1 MGDIDLE
8 PMRMVQEVE
17 GPRPAKKKM
26 RSNITVGMFDGGII
40 EDHVL
45 LKGYAKE
52 NDVVNTTATSNSL
65 QHGNSVCGAILH
77 GHLGGKTPSDE
88 LKNPSVFVES
98 FRVLPAETQITS
110 TRDAESVH
118 GMYET
123 IDQIEAVV
131 AERKDIKLYNLSFG
145 PKEPILDDNISRFT
159 YALDRLT
166 YNVEE
171 GEINPLFC
179 TAVGNDGNRGE
190 YLNRIQTP
198 SDFFTKQIQ
207 KLKNDNRRGTARNYS
222 KTLKSL
228 KAFMKNTDSTFN
240 IVTEQFVESYNTFLI
255 QRGVVRNTISFY
267 MRIFRS
273 VYNKAVTQKI
283 IEQTFPFKNVYTGV
297 DRTRKRA
304 VTETVIS
311 QLLSIDLKKSKALQF
326 ARDLFIFSFYAR
338 GMAFVDIVYLKKSNI
353 QNGYITYVRHKTG
366 QELTIRI
373 ETRLQNIINRYEKK
387 DSPYVFPILNTEDGN
402 KAYSQYEIAL
412 NYYNRQLKRLSK
424 LLEPNIN
431 LSSYTP
437 RHTWATTARNKNV
450 PLSIIS
456 AGMGHSS
463 EKTTLIYLTK
473 IDNSIIDEVNKAI
486 IDSIK
491 Q

>member
-1 MGDIDLE
+1 MATVKVKL
-8 PMRMVQEVE
+8 
-17 GPRPAKKKM
+17 RP
-26 RSNITVGMFDGGII
+26 STVPGKAGTIYYQ
-40 EDHVL
+40 L
-45 LKGYAKE
+45 
-52 NDVVNTTATSNSL
+52 T
-65 QHGNSVCGAILH
+65 
-77 GHLGGKTPSDE
+77 HLRQVK
-88 LKNPSVFVES
+88 
-98 FRVLPAETQITS
+98 QITTKIHLHPQDWDSNKAQIIFADS
-110 TRDAESVH
+110 TSYLLQCKIDRD
-118 GMYET
+118 
-123 IDQIEAVV
+123 
-131 AERKDIKLYNLSFG
+131 
-145 PKEPILDDNISRFT
+145 
-159 YALDRLT
+159 LDRLKKIIYKIDAECANYT
-166 YNVEE
+166 VN
-171 GEINPLFC
+171 EIIEKFYQT
-179 TAVGNDGNRGE
+179 TAD
-190 YLNRIQTP
+190 YSIT
-198 SDFFTKQIQ
+198 DFFTQQIQ

-373 ETRLQNIINRYEKK
+373 ETRLQNIINQYEKK
-387 DSPYVFPILNTEDGN
+387 DSPYLFPILNTEDEN

>member
-1 MGDIDLE
+1 MATVKVKL
-8 PMRMVQEVE
+8 
-17 GPRPAKKKM
+17 RP
-26 RSNITVGMFDGGII
+26 STVPGKAGTIYYQ
-40 EDHVL
+40 L
-45 LKGYAKE
+45 
-52 NDVVNTTATSNSL
+52 T
-65 QHGNSVCGAILH
+65 
-77 GHLGGKTPSDE
+77 HLRQVK
-88 LKNPSVFVES
+88 
-98 FRVLPAETQITS
+98 QITTKIHLHPQDWDSNKAQIIFTDS
-110 TRDAESVH
+110 TSYLLQCKIDRD
-118 GMYET
+118 
-123 IDQIEAVV
+123 
-131 AERKDIKLYNLSFG
+131 
-145 PKEPILDDNISRFT
+145 
-159 YALDRLT
+159 LDRLKKIIYKIDAECANYT
-166 YNVEE
+166 VN
-171 GEINPLFC
+171 EIIEKFYQT
-179 TAVGNDGNRGE
+179 TAD
-190 YLNRIQTP
+190 YSIT
-198 SDFFTKQIQ
+198 DFFTQQIQ

-373 ETRLQNIINRYEKK
+373 ETRLQNIINQYEKK
-387 DSPYVFPILNTEDGN
+387 DSPYLFPILNTEDEN

-473 IDNSIIDEVNKAI
+473 ILVDDKI
-486 IDSIK
+486 
-491 Q
+491 

>member
-1 MGDIDLE
+1 MATVKVKL
-8 PMRMVQEVE
+8 
-17 GPRPAKKKM
+17 RP
-26 RSNITVGMFDGGII
+26 STVPGKAGTIYYQ
-40 EDHVL
+40 L
-45 LKGYAKE
+45 
-52 NDVVNTTATSNSL
+52 T
-65 QHGNSVCGAILH
+65 
-77 GHLGGKTPSDE
+77 HLRQVK
-88 LKNPSVFVES
+88 
-98 FRVLPAETQITS
+98 QITTKIHLHPQDWDSNKAQIIFTDS
-110 TRDAESVH
+110 TSYLLQCKIDRD
-118 GMYET
+118 
-123 IDQIEAVV
+123 
-131 AERKDIKLYNLSFG
+131 
-145 PKEPILDDNISRFT
+145 
-159 YALDRLT
+159 LDRLKKIIYKIDAECANYT
-166 YNVEE
+166 VN
-171 GEINPLFC
+171 EIIEKFYQT
-179 TAVGNDGNRGE
+179 TAD
-190 YLNRIQTP
+190 YSIT
-198 SDFFTKQIQ
+198 DFFTQQIQ

-373 ETRLQNIINRYEKK
+373 ETRLQNIINQYEKK
-387 DSPYVFPILNTEDGN
+387 DSPYLFPILNTEDEN

-437 RHTWATTARNKNV
+437 HHTWATTARNKNV

>member
-1 MGDIDLE
+1 MATVKVKL
-8 PMRMVQEVE
+8 
-17 GPRPAKKKM
+17 RP
-26 RSNITVGMFDGGII
+26 STVPGKAGTIYYQ
-40 EDHVL
+40 L
-45 LKGYAKE
+45 
-52 NDVVNTTATSNSL
+52 T
-65 QHGNSVCGAILH
+65 
-77 GHLGGKTPSDE
+77 HLRQVK
-88 LKNPSVFVES
+88 
-98 FRVLPAETQITS
+98 QITTKIHLHPQDWDSDKAQIIFTDS
-110 TRDAESVH
+110 TSYLLQCKIDRD
-118 GMYET
+118 
-123 IDQIEAVV
+123 
-131 AERKDIKLYNLSFG
+131 
-145 PKEPILDDNISRFT
+145 
-159 YALDRLT
+159 LDRLKKIIYKIDAECANYT
-166 YNVEE
+166 VN
-171 GEINPLFC
+171 EIIEKFYQT
-179 TAVGNDGNRGE
+179 TAD
-190 YLNRIQTP
+190 YSIT
-198 SDFFTKQIQ
+198 DFFTQQIQ

-373 ETRLQNIINRYEKK
+373 ETRLQNIINQYEKK
-387 DSPYVFPILNTEDGN
+387 DSPYLFPILNTEDEN

-456 AGMGHSS
+456 AGMGYSS

>member
-1 MGDIDLE
+1 MATVKVKL
-8 PMRMVQEVE
+8 
-17 GPRPAKKKM
+17 RPSTVPGKAGTIYYQLTHLRQVKQITTKIHLHPKNWD
-26 RSNITVGMFDGGII
+26 SN
-40 EDHVL
+40 
-45 LKGYAKE
+45 
-52 NDVVNTTATSNSL
+52 N
-65 QHGNSVCGAILH
+65 
-77 GHLGGKTPSDE
+77 
-88 LKNPSVFVES
+88 
-98 FRVLPAETQITS
+98 TQIIFTDSTS
-110 TRDAESVH
+110 YLLQCKIDRD
-118 GMYET
+118 
-123 IDQIEAVV
+123 
-131 AERKDIKLYNLSFG
+131 
-145 PKEPILDDNISRFT
+145 
-159 YALDRLT
+159 LDRLKKIICKMDT
-166 YNVEE
+166 ECANYTVN
-171 GEINPLFC
+171 EIIEKFH
-179 TAVGNDGNRGE
+179 
-190 YLNRIQTP
+190 QTN
-198 SDFFTKQIQ
+198 SDYTITDFFTKQIQ
-207 KLKNDNRRGTARNYS
+207 KLKNDNRRRTARNYN

-283 IEQTFPFKNVYTGV
+283 VEQTFPFKNVYTGV
-297 DRTRKRA
+297 DKTRKRA

-326 ARDLFIFSFYAR
+326 ARDLFIFSFYTR
-338 GMAFVDIVYLKKSNI
+338 GMAFVDIVFLKKSNI

-366 QELTIRI
+366 QELTIKI
-373 ETRLQNIINRYEKK
+373 ETKLQNIINRYEKK

-412 NYYNRQLKRLSK
+412 NYYNRQLKRLSNF
-424 LLEPNIN
+424 LEPNIN

-463 EKTTLIYLTK
+463 ERTTLIYLTK
-473 IDNSIIDEVNKAI
+473 IENSVIDEVNKTI

>member
-1 MGDIDLE
+1 MATVKVKL
-8 PMRMVQEVE
+8 
-17 GPRPAKKKM
+17 RP
-26 RSNITVGMFDGGII
+26 STVPGKAGTIYYQ
-40 EDHVL
+40 L
-45 LKGYAKE
+45 
-52 NDVVNTTATSNSL
+52 T
-65 QHGNSVCGAILH
+65 
-77 GHLGGKTPSDE
+77 HLRQVK
-88 LKNPSVFVES
+88 
-98 FRVLPAETQITS
+98 QITTKIHLHPQDWDSDKAQIIFTDS
-110 TRDAESVH
+110 TSYLLQCKIDRD
-118 GMYET
+118 
-123 IDQIEAVV
+123 
-131 AERKDIKLYNLSFG
+131 
-145 PKEPILDDNISRFT
+145 
-159 YALDRLT
+159 LDRLKKIIYKIDAECANYT
-166 YNVEE
+166 VN
-171 GEINPLFC
+171 EIIEKFYQT
-179 TAVGNDGNRGE
+179 TAD
-190 YLNRIQTP
+190 YSIT
-198 SDFFTKQIQ
+198 DFFTQQIQ

-273 VYNKAVTQKI
+273 VYNKAVTPKI

-373 ETRLQNIINRYEKK
+373 ETRLQNIINQYEKK
-387 DSPYVFPILNTEDGN
+387 DSPYLFPILNTEDEN

>member
-1 MGDIDLE
+1 MATVKVKL
-8 PMRMVQEVE
+8 
-17 GPRPAKKKM
+17 RP
-26 RSNITVGMFDGGII
+26 STVPGKAGTIYYQ
-40 EDHVL
+40 L
-45 LKGYAKE
+45 
-52 NDVVNTTATSNSL
+52 T
-65 QHGNSVCGAILH
+65 
-77 GHLGGKTPSDE
+77 HLRQVK
-88 LKNPSVFVES
+88 
-98 FRVLPAETQITS
+98 QITTKIHLHPQDWDSNKAQIIFTDS
-110 TRDAESVH
+110 TSYLLQCKIDRD
-118 GMYET
+118 
-123 IDQIEAVV
+123 
-131 AERKDIKLYNLSFG
+131 
-145 PKEPILDDNISRFT
+145 
-159 YALDRLT
+159 LDRLKKIIYKIDAECANYT
-166 YNVEE
+166 VN
-171 GEINPLFC
+171 EIIEKFYQT
-179 TAVGNDGNRGE
+179 TAD
-190 YLNRIQTP
+190 YSIT
-198 SDFFTKQIQ
+198 DFFTQQIQ

-338 GMAFVDIVYLKKSNI
+338 GMAFVDFVYLKKSNI

-373 ETRLQNIINRYEKK
+373 ETRLQNIINQYEKK
-387 DSPYVFPILNTEDGN
+387 DSPYLFPILNTEDEN

>member
-1 MGDIDLE
+1 MATVKVKL
-8 PMRMVQEVE
+8 
-17 GPRPAKKKM
+17 RPSTVPGKAGTIYYQLTHLRQVKQITTKIHLHPKNWD
-26 RSNITVGMFDGGII
+26 SN
-40 EDHVL
+40 
-45 LKGYAKE
+45 
-52 NDVVNTTATSNSL
+52 N
-65 QHGNSVCGAILH
+65 
-77 GHLGGKTPSDE
+77 
-88 LKNPSVFVES
+88 
-98 FRVLPAETQITS
+98 TQIIFTDSTS
-110 TRDAESVH
+110 YLLQCKIDRD
-118 GMYET
+118 
-123 IDQIEAVV
+123 
-131 AERKDIKLYNLSFG
+131 
-145 PKEPILDDNISRFT
+145 
-159 YALDRLT
+159 LDRLKKIICKMDT
-166 YNVEE
+166 ECANYTVN
-171 GEINPLFC
+171 EIIEKFH
-179 TAVGNDGNRGE
+179 
-190 YLNRIQTP
+190 QTN
-198 SDFFTKQIQ
+198 SDYTITDFFTKQIQ
-207 KLKNDNRRGTARNYS
+207 KLKNDNRRGTARNYN

-283 IEQTFPFKNVYTGV
+283 VEQTFPFKNVYTGV
-297 DRTRKRA
+297 DKTRKRA

-326 ARDLFIFSFYAR
+326 ARDLFIFSFYTR
-338 GMAFVDIVYLKKSNI
+338 GMAFVDIVFLKKSNI

-366 QELTIRI
+366 QELTIKI
-373 ETRLQNIINRYEKK
+373 ETKLQNIINRYEKK

-412 NYYNRQLKRLSK
+412 NYYNRQLKRLSNFLK
-424 LLEPNIN
+424 PNIN

-437 RHTWATTARNKNV
+437 LHTWATTARNKNV

-463 EKTTLIYLTK
+463 ERTTLIYLTK
-473 IDNSIIDEVNKAI
+473 IENSVIDEVNKTI

>member
-1 MGDIDLE
+1 MATVKVKL
-8 PMRMVQEVE
+8 
-17 GPRPAKKKM
+17 RP
-26 RSNITVGMFDGGII
+26 STVPGKAGTIYYQ
-40 EDHVL
+40 L
-45 LKGYAKE
+45 
-52 NDVVNTTATSNSL
+52 T
-65 QHGNSVCGAILH
+65 
-77 GHLGGKTPSDE
+77 HLRQVK
-88 LKNPSVFVES
+88 
-98 FRVLPAETQITS
+98 QITTKIHLHPQDWDSNKAQIIFTDS
-110 TRDAESVH
+110 TSYLLQCKIDRD
-118 GMYET
+118 
-123 IDQIEAVV
+123 
-131 AERKDIKLYNLSFG
+131 
-145 PKEPILDDNISRFT
+145 
-159 YALDRLT
+159 LDRLKKIIYKIDAECANYT
-166 YNVEE
+166 VN
-171 GEINPLFC
+171 EIIEKFYQT
-179 TAVGNDGNRGE
+179 TAD
-190 YLNRIQTP
+190 YSIT
-198 SDFFTKQIQ
+198 DFFTQQIQ

-373 ETRLQNIINRYEKK
+373 ETRLQNIINQYEKK
-387 DSPYVFPILNTEDGN
+387 DSPYLFPILNTEDEN

-456 AGMGHSS
+456 AGMGHSLS
-463 EKTTLIYLTK
+463 LIH
-473 IDNSIIDEVNKAI
+473 I
-486 IDSIK
+486 
-491 Q
+491 

>member
-1 MGDIDLE
+1 MATVKVKL
-8 PMRMVQEVE
+8 
-17 GPRPAKKKM
+17 RPSTVPGKAGTIYYQLTHLRQVKQITTKIHLHPKNWD
-26 RSNITVGMFDGGII
+26 SN
-40 EDHVL
+40 
-45 LKGYAKE
+45 
-52 NDVVNTTATSNSL
+52 N
-65 QHGNSVCGAILH
+65 
-77 GHLGGKTPSDE
+77 
-88 LKNPSVFVES
+88 
-98 FRVLPAETQITS
+98 TQIIFTDSTS
-110 TRDAESVH
+110 YLLQCKIDRD
-118 GMYET
+118 
-123 IDQIEAVV
+123 
-131 AERKDIKLYNLSFG
+131 
-145 PKEPILDDNISRFT
+145 
-159 YALDRLT
+159 LDRLKKIIYKMDT
-166 YNVEE
+166 KCANYTVN
-171 GEINPLFC
+171 EIIEKFH
-179 TAVGNDGNRGE
+179 
-190 YLNRIQTP
+190 QTN
-198 SDFFTKQIQ
+198 SDYTITDFFTKQIQ
-207 KLKNDNRRGTARNYS
+207 KLKNDNRRGTARNYN

-283 IEQTFPFKNVYTGV
+283 VEQTFPFKNVYTGV
-297 DRTRKRA
+297 DKTRKRA

-326 ARDLFIFSFYAR
+326 ARDLFIFSFYTR
-338 GMAFVDIVYLKKSNI
+338 GMAFVDIVFLKKSNI

-366 QELTIRI
+366 QELTIKI
-373 ETRLQNIINRYEKK
+373 ETKLQNIINRYEKK

-412 NYYNRQLKRLSK
+412 NYYNRQLKRLSNF
-424 LLEPNIN
+424 LEPNIN

-463 EKTTLIYLTK
+463 ERTTLIYLTK
-473 IDNSIIDEVNKAI
+473 IENSVIDEVNKTI

>member
-1 MGDIDLE
+1 MATVKVKL
-8 PMRMVQEVE
+8 
-17 GPRPAKKKM
+17 RPSTVPGKAGTIYYQLTHLRQVKQITTKIHLHPKNWD
-26 RSNITVGMFDGGII
+26 SN
-40 EDHVL
+40 
-45 LKGYAKE
+45 
-52 NDVVNTTATSNSL
+52 N
-65 QHGNSVCGAILH
+65 
-77 GHLGGKTPSDE
+77 
-88 LKNPSVFVES
+88 
-98 FRVLPAETQITS
+98 TQIIFTDSTS
-110 TRDAESVH
+110 YLLQCKIDRD
-118 GMYET
+118 
-123 IDQIEAVV
+123 
-131 AERKDIKLYNLSFG
+131 
-145 PKEPILDDNISRFT
+145 
-159 YALDRLT
+159 LDRLKKIICKMDT
-166 YNVEE
+166 ECANYTVN
-171 GEINPLFC
+171 EIIEKFH
-179 TAVGNDGNRGE
+179 
-190 YLNRIQTP
+190 QTN
-198 SDFFTKQIQ
+198 SDYTITDFFTKQIQ
-207 KLKNDNRRGTARNYS
+207 KLKNDNRRGTARNYN

-283 IEQTFPFKNVYTGV
+283 VEQTFPFKNVYTGV
-297 DRTRKRA
+297 DKTRKRA

-326 ARDLFIFSFYAR
+326 ARDLFIFSFYTR
-338 GMAFVDIVYLKKSNI
+338 GMAFVDIVFLKKSNI

-366 QELTIRI
+366 QELTIKI
-373 ETRLQNIINRYEKK
+373 ETKLQNIINRYEKK

-412 NYYNRQLKRLSK
+412 NYYNRQLKRLSNF
-424 LLEPNIN
+424 LEPNIN

-463 EKTTLIYLTK
+463 ERTILIYLTK
-473 IDNSIIDEVNKAI
+473 IENSVIDEVNKTI

>member
-1 MGDIDLE
+1 MATVKVKL
-8 PMRMVQEVE
+8 
-17 GPRPAKKKM
+17 RP
-26 RSNITVGMFDGGII
+26 STVPGKAGTIYYQ
-40 EDHVL
+40 L
-45 LKGYAKE
+45 
-52 NDVVNTTATSNSL
+52 T
-65 QHGNSVCGAILH
+65 
-77 GHLGGKTPSDE
+77 HLRQVK
-88 LKNPSVFVES
+88 
-98 FRVLPAETQITS
+98 QITTKIHLHPQDWDSNKAQIIFTDS
-110 TRDAESVH
+110 TSYLLQCKIDRD
-118 GMYET
+118 
-123 IDQIEAVV
+123 
-131 AERKDIKLYNLSFG
+131 
-145 PKEPILDDNISRFT
+145 
-159 YALDRLT
+159 LDRLKKIIYKIDAECANYT
-166 YNVEE
+166 VN
-171 GEINPLFC
+171 EIIEKFYQT
-179 TAVGNDGNRGE
+179 TAD
-190 YLNRIQTP
+190 YSIT
-198 SDFFTKQIQ
+198 DFFTQQIQ

-373 ETRLQNIINRYEKK
+373 ETRLQNIINQYEKK
-387 DSPYVFPILNTEDGN
+387 DSPYLFPILNTEDEN

-437 RHTWATTARNKNV
+437 RQTWATTARNKNV

>member
-1 MGDIDLE
+1 MATVKVKL
-8 PMRMVQEVE
+8 
-17 GPRPAKKKM
+17 RP
-26 RSNITVGMFDGGII
+26 STVPGKAGTIYYQ
-40 EDHVL
+40 L
-45 LKGYAKE
+45 
-52 NDVVNTTATSNSL
+52 T
-65 QHGNSVCGAILH
+65 
-77 GHLGGKTPSDE
+77 HLRQVK
-88 LKNPSVFVES
+88 
-98 FRVLPAETQITS
+98 QITTKIHLHPQDWDSNKAQIIFTDS
-110 TRDAESVH
+110 TSYLLQCKIDRD
-118 GMYET
+118 
-123 IDQIEAVV
+123 
-131 AERKDIKLYNLSFG
+131 
-145 PKEPILDDNISRFT
+145 
-159 YALDRLT
+159 LDRLKKIIYKIDAECANYT
-166 YNVEE
+166 VN
-171 GEINPLFC
+171 EIIEKFYQT
-179 TAVGNDGNRGE
+179 TAD
-190 YLNRIQTP
+190 YSIT
-198 SDFFTKQIQ
+198 DFFTQQIQ

-373 ETRLQNIINRYEKK
+373 GTRLQNIINQYEKK
-387 DSPYVFPILNTEDGN
+387 DSPYLFPILNTEDEN

>member
-1 MGDIDLE
+1 MATVKVKL
-8 PMRMVQEVE
+8 
-17 GPRPAKKKM
+17 RP
-26 RSNITVGMFDGGII
+26 STVPGKAGTIYYQ
-40 EDHVL
+40 L
-45 LKGYAKE
+45 
-52 NDVVNTTATSNSL
+52 T
-65 QHGNSVCGAILH
+65 
-77 GHLGGKTPSDE
+77 HLRQVK
-88 LKNPSVFVES
+88 
-98 FRVLPAETQITS
+98 QITTKIHLHPQDWDSNKAQIIFTDS
-110 TRDAESVH
+110 TSYLLQCKIDRD
-118 GMYET
+118 
-123 IDQIEAVV
+123 
-131 AERKDIKLYNLSFG
+131 
-145 PKEPILDDNISRFT
+145 
-159 YALDRLT
+159 LDRLKKIIYKIDAECANYT
-166 YNVEE
+166 VN
-171 GEINPLFC
+171 EIIEKFYQT
-179 TAVGNDGNRGE
+179 TAD
-190 YLNRIQTP
+190 YSIT
-198 SDFFTKQIQ
+198 DFFTQQIQ

-353 QNGYITYVRHKTG
+353 LNGYITYVRHKTG

-373 ETRLQNIINRYEKK
+373 ETRLQNIINQYEKK
-387 DSPYVFPILNTEDGN
+387 DSPYLFPILNTEDEN

>member
-1 MGDIDLE
+1 MATVKVKL
-8 PMRMVQEVE
+8 
-17 GPRPAKKKM
+17 RP
-26 RSNITVGMFDGGII
+26 STVPGKAGTIYYQLTHLR
-40 EDHVL
+40 HV
-45 LKGYAKE
+45 K
-52 NDVVNTTATSNSL
+52 
-65 QHGNSVCGAILH
+65 
-77 GHLGGKTPSDE
+77 
-88 LKNPSVFVES
+88 
-98 FRVLPAETQITS
+98 QITPMIHVHPQDCDSNKAQIIFTDS
-110 TRDAESVH
+110 TSYLLQCKIDRD
-118 GMYET
+118 
-123 IDQIEAVV
+123 
-131 AERKDIKLYNLSFG
+131 
-145 PKEPILDDNISRFT
+145 
-159 YALDRLT
+159 LDRLKKIIYKIDAECANYT
-166 YNVEE
+166 VN
-171 GEINPLFC
+171 EIIEKFYQT
-179 TAVGNDGNRGE
+179 TAD
-190 YLNRIQTP
+190 YSIT
-198 SDFFTKQIQ
+198 DFFTQQIQ

-373 ETRLQNIINRYEKK
+373 ETRLQNIINQYEKK
-387 DSPYVFPILNTEDGN
+387 DSPYLFPILNTEDEN

>member
-1 MGDIDLE
+1 MATVKVKL
-8 PMRMVQEVE
+8 
-17 GPRPAKKKM
+17 RPSTVPGKAGTIYYQLTHLRQVKQITTKIHLHPKNWD
-26 RSNITVGMFDGGII
+26 SN
-40 EDHVL
+40 
-45 LKGYAKE
+45 
-52 NDVVNTTATSNSL
+52 N
-65 QHGNSVCGAILH
+65 
-77 GHLGGKTPSDE
+77 
-88 LKNPSVFVES
+88 
-98 FRVLPAETQITS
+98 TQIIFTDSTS
-110 TRDAESVH
+110 YLLQCKIDRD
-118 GMYET
+118 
-123 IDQIEAVV
+123 
-131 AERKDIKLYNLSFG
+131 
-145 PKEPILDDNISRFT
+145 
-159 YALDRLT
+159 LDRLKKIICKMDT
-166 YNVEE
+166 ECANYTVN
-171 GEINPLFC
+171 EIIEKFH
-179 TAVGNDGNRGE
+179 
-190 YLNRIQTP
+190 QTN
-198 SDFFTKQIQ
+198 SDYTITDFFTKQIQ
-207 KLKNDNRRGTARNYS
+207 KLKNDNRRGTARNYN

-273 VYNKAVTQKI
+273 VYNKAVTKKI
-283 IEQTFPFKNVYTGV
+283 VEQTFPFKNVYTGV
-297 DRTRKRA
+297 DKTRKRA

-326 ARDLFIFSFYAR
+326 ARDLFIFSFYTR
-338 GMAFVDIVYLKKSNI
+338 GMAFVDIVFLKKSNI

-366 QELTIRI
+366 QELTIKI
-373 ETRLQNIINRYEKK
+373 ETKLQNIINRYEKK

-412 NYYNRQLKRLSK
+412 NYYNRQLKRLSNF
-424 LLEPNIN
+424 LEPNIN

-463 EKTTLIYLTK
+463 ERTTLIYLTK
-473 IDNSIIDEVNKAI
+473 IENSVIDEVNKTI

>member
-1 MGDIDLE
+1 MATVKVKL
-8 PMRMVQEVE
+8 
-17 GPRPAKKKM
+17 RP
-26 RSNITVGMFDGGII
+26 STVPGKAGTIYYQ
-40 EDHVL
+40 L
-45 LKGYAKE
+45 
-52 NDVVNTTATSNSL
+52 T
-65 QHGNSVCGAILH
+65 
-77 GHLGGKTPSDE
+77 HLRQVK
-88 LKNPSVFVES
+88 
-98 FRVLPAETQITS
+98 QITTKIHLHPQDWDSNKAQIIFTDS
-110 TRDAESVH
+110 TSYLLQCKIDRD
-118 GMYET
+118 
-123 IDQIEAVV
+123 
-131 AERKDIKLYNLSFG
+131 
-145 PKEPILDDNISRFT
+145 
-159 YALDRLT
+159 LDRLKKIIYKIDAECANYT
-166 YNVEE
+166 VN
-171 GEINPLFC
+171 EIIEKFYQT
-179 TAVGNDGNRGE
+179 TAD
-190 YLNRIQTP
+190 YSIT
-198 SDFFTKQIQ
+198 DFFTQQIQ

-373 ETRLQNIINRYEKK
+373 ETRLQNIINQYEKK
-387 DSPYVFPILNTEDGN
+387 DSPYLVPILNTEDEN

>member
-1 MGDIDLE
+1 MATVKVKL
-8 PMRMVQEVE
+8 
-17 GPRPAKKKM
+17 RP
-26 RSNITVGMFDGGII
+26 STVPGKAGTIYYQ
-40 EDHVL
+40 L
-45 LKGYAKE
+45 
-52 NDVVNTTATSNSL
+52 T
-65 QHGNSVCGAILH
+65 
-77 GHLGGKTPSDE
+77 HLRQVK
-88 LKNPSVFVES
+88 
-98 FRVLPAETQITS
+98 QITTKIHLHPQDWDSNKAQIIFTDS
-110 TRDAESVH
+110 TSYLLQCKIDRD
-118 GMYET
+118 
-123 IDQIEAVV
+123 
-131 AERKDIKLYNLSFG
+131 
-145 PKEPILDDNISRFT
+145 
-159 YALDRLT
+159 LDRLKKIIYKIDAECANYT
-166 YNVEE
+166 VN
-171 GEINPLFC
+171 EIIEKFYQT
-179 TAVGNDGNRGE
+179 TAD
-190 YLNRIQTP
+190 YSIT
-198 SDFFTKQIQ
+198 DFFTQQIQ

-373 ETRLQNIINRYEKK
+373 ETRLQNIINQYEKK
-387 DSPYVFPILNTEDGN
+387 DSPYLFPILNTEDEN

-424 LLEPNIN
+424 LSEPNIN

>member
-1 MGDIDLE
+1 MATVKVKL
-8 PMRMVQEVE
+8 
-17 GPRPAKKKM
+17 RP
-26 RSNITVGMFDGGII
+26 STVPGKAGTIYYQ
-40 EDHVL
+40 L
-45 LKGYAKE
+45 
-52 NDVVNTTATSNSL
+52 T
-65 QHGNSVCGAILH
+65 
-77 GHLGGKTPSDE
+77 HLRQVK
-88 LKNPSVFVES
+88 
-98 FRVLPAETQITS
+98 QITTKIHLHPQDWDSNKAQIIFTDS
-110 TRDAESVH
+110 TSYLLQCKIDRD
-118 GMYET
+118 
-123 IDQIEAVV
+123 
-131 AERKDIKLYNLSFG
+131 
-145 PKEPILDDNISRFT
+145 
-159 YALDRLT
+159 LDRLKKIIYKIDAECANYT
-166 YNVEE
+166 VN
-171 GEINPLFC
+171 EIIEKFYQT
-179 TAVGNDGNRGE
+179 TAD
-190 YLNRIQTP
+190 YSIT
-198 SDFFTKQIQ
+198 DFSTQQIQ

-373 ETRLQNIINRYEKK
+373 ETRLQNIINQYEKK
-387 DSPYVFPILNTEDGN
+387 DSPYLFPILNTEDEN

>member
-1 MGDIDLE
+1 MATVKVKL
-8 PMRMVQEVE
+8 
-17 GPRPAKKKM
+17 RP
-26 RSNITVGMFDGGII
+26 STVPGKAGTIYYQ
-40 EDHVL
+40 L
-45 LKGYAKE
+45 
-52 NDVVNTTATSNSL
+52 T
-65 QHGNSVCGAILH
+65 
-77 GHLGGKTPSDE
+77 HLRQVK
-88 LKNPSVFVES
+88 
-98 FRVLPAETQITS
+98 QITTKIHLHLQDWYSNKAQIIFTDS
-110 TRDAESVH
+110 TSYLLQCKIDRD
-118 GMYET
+118 
-123 IDQIEAVV
+123 
-131 AERKDIKLYNLSFG
+131 
-145 PKEPILDDNISRFT
+145 
-159 YALDRLT
+159 LDRLKKIIYKIDAECANYT
-166 YNVEE
+166 VN
-171 GEINPLFC
+171 EIIEKFYQT
-179 TAVGNDGNRGE
+179 TAD
-190 YLNRIQTP
+190 YSIT
-198 SDFFTKQIQ
+198 DFFTQQIQ

-373 ETRLQNIINRYEKK
+373 ETRLQNIINQYEKK
-387 DSPYVFPILNTEDGN
+387 DSPYLFPILNTEDEN

>member
-1 MGDIDLE
+1 MATVKVKL
-8 PMRMVQEVE
+8 
-17 GPRPAKKKM
+17 RPSTVPGKAGTIYYQLTHLRQVKQITTKIHLHPKNWD
-26 RSNITVGMFDGGII
+26 SN
-40 EDHVL
+40 
-45 LKGYAKE
+45 
-52 NDVVNTTATSNSL
+52 N
-65 QHGNSVCGAILH
+65 
-77 GHLGGKTPSDE
+77 
-88 LKNPSVFVES
+88 
-98 FRVLPAETQITS
+98 TQIIFTDSTS
-110 TRDAESVH
+110 YLLQCKIDRD
-118 GMYET
+118 
-123 IDQIEAVV
+123 
-131 AERKDIKLYNLSFG
+131 
-145 PKEPILDDNISRFT
+145 
-159 YALDRLT
+159 LDRLKKIICKMDT
-166 YNVEE
+166 ECANYTVN
-171 GEINPLFC
+171 EIIEKFH
-179 TAVGNDGNRGE
+179 
-190 YLNRIQTP
+190 QTN
-198 SDFFTKQIQ
+198 SDYTITDFFTKQIQ
-207 KLKNDNRRGTARNYS
+207 KLKNDNRRGTARNYN

-283 IEQTFPFKNVYTGV
+283 VEQTFPFKNVYTGV
-297 DRTRKRA
+297 DKTRKRA

-326 ARDLFIFSFYAR
+326 ARDLFIFSFYTR
-338 GMAFVDIVYLKKSNI
+338 GMAFVDIVFLKKSNI

-366 QELTIRI
+366 QELTIKI
-373 ETRLQNIINRYEKK
+373 ETKLQNIINRYEKK

-412 NYYNRQLKRLSK
+412 NYYNRQLKRLSNF
-424 LLEPNIN
+424 LEPNIN

-463 EKTTLIYLTK
+463 ERTTLIYLTK
-473 IDNSIIDEVNKAI
+473 IEKSVIDEVNKTI

>member
-1 MGDIDLE
+1 MATVKVKL
-8 PMRMVQEVE
+8 
-17 GPRPAKKKM
+17 RP
-26 RSNITVGMFDGGII
+26 STVPGKAGTIYYQ
-40 EDHVL
+40 L
-45 LKGYAKE
+45 
-52 NDVVNTTATSNSL
+52 T
-65 QHGNSVCGAILH
+65 
-77 GHLGGKTPSDE
+77 HLRQVK
-88 LKNPSVFVES
+88 
-98 FRVLPAETQITS
+98 QITTKIHLHPQDWDSNKAQIIFTDS
-110 TRDAESVH
+110 TSYLLQCKIDRD
-118 GMYET
+118 
-123 IDQIEAVV
+123 
-131 AERKDIKLYNLSFG
+131 
-145 PKEPILDDNISRFT
+145 
-159 YALDRLT
+159 LDRLKKIIYKIDAECANYT
-166 YNVEE
+166 VN
-171 GEINPLFC
+171 EIIEKFYQT
-179 TAVGNDGNRGE
+179 TAD
-190 YLNRIQTP
+190 YSIT
-198 SDFFTKQIQ
+198 DFFTQQIQ
-207 KLKNDNRRGTARNYS
+207 KLKNDNRRGTAHNYS

-373 ETRLQNIINRYEKK
+373 ETRLQNIINQYEKK
-387 DSPYVFPILNTEDGN
+387 DSPYLFPILNTEDEN

-463 EKTTLIYLTK
+463 EKTTLIYLQK

>member
-1 MGDIDLE
+1 MATVKVKL
-8 PMRMVQEVE
+8 
-17 GPRPAKKKM
+17 RP
-26 RSNITVGMFDGGII
+26 STVPGKAGTIYYQ
-40 EDHVL
+40 L
-45 LKGYAKE
+45 
-52 NDVVNTTATSNSL
+52 T
-65 QHGNSVCGAILH
+65 
-77 GHLGGKTPSDE
+77 HLRQVK
-88 LKNPSVFVES
+88 
-98 FRVLPAETQITS
+98 QITTKIHLHPQDWDSNKAQIIFTDS
-110 TRDAESVH
+110 TSYLLQCKIDRD
-118 GMYET
+118 
-123 IDQIEAVV
+123 
-131 AERKDIKLYNLSFG
+131 
-145 PKEPILDDNISRFT
+145 
-159 YALDRLT
+159 LDRLKKIIYKIDAECANYT
-166 YNVEE
+166 VN
-171 GEINPLFC
+171 EIIEKSNKPPADYSI
-179 TAVGNDGNRGE
+179 T
-190 YLNRIQTP
+190 
-198 SDFFTKQIQ
+198 DFFTQQIQ

-373 ETRLQNIINRYEKK
+373 ETRLQNIINQYEKK
-387 DSPYVFPILNTEDGN
+387 DSPYLFPILNTEDEN

-437 RHTWATTARNKNV
+437 KHHTI
-450 PLSIIS
+450 SI
-456 AGMGHSS
+456 
-463 EKTTLIYLTK
+463 
-473 IDNSIIDEVNKAI
+473 
-486 IDSIK
+486 
-491 Q
+491 

>member
-1 MGDIDLE
+1 MATVKVKL
-8 PMRMVQEVE
+8 
-17 GPRPAKKKM
+17 RPSTVPGKAGTIYYQLTHLRQVKQITTKIHLHPKNWD
-26 RSNITVGMFDGGII
+26 SN
-40 EDHVL
+40 
-45 LKGYAKE
+45 
-52 NDVVNTTATSNSL
+52 N
-65 QHGNSVCGAILH
+65 
-77 GHLGGKTPSDE
+77 
-88 LKNPSVFVES
+88 
-98 FRVLPAETQITS
+98 TQIIFTDSTS
-110 TRDAESVH
+110 YLLQCKIDRD
-118 GMYET
+118 
-123 IDQIEAVV
+123 
-131 AERKDIKLYNLSFG
+131 
-145 PKEPILDDNISRFT
+145 
-159 YALDRLT
+159 LDRLKKIICKMDT
-166 YNVEE
+166 ECANYTVN
-171 GEINPLFC
+171 EIIEKFH
-179 TAVGNDGNRGE
+179 
-190 YLNRIQTP
+190 QTN
-198 SDFFTKQIQ
+198 SDYTITDFFTKQIQ
-207 KLKNDNRRGTARNYS
+207 KLKNDNRRGTARNYN

-283 IEQTFPFKNVYTGV
+283 VEQTFPFKNVYTGV
-297 DRTRKRA
+297 DKTRKRA

-326 ARDLFIFSFYAR
+326 ARDLFIFSFYTR
-338 GMAFVDIVYLKKSNI
+338 GMAFVDIVFLKKSNI

-366 QELTIRI
+366 QELTIKI
-373 ETRLQNIINRYEKK
+373 ETKLQNIINRYEKK

-412 NYYNRQLKRLSK
+412 NYYNRQLKRLSNF
-424 LLEPNIN
+424 LEPNIN

-463 EKTTLIYLTK
+463 ERTTLIYLTK
-473 IDNSIIDEVNKAI
+473 IENSVIDEVNKTI

-491 Q
+491 GSADFPGW

>member
-1 MGDIDLE
+1 MATVKVKL
-8 PMRMVQEVE
+8 
-17 GPRPAKKKM
+17 RP
-26 RSNITVGMFDGGII
+26 STVPGKAGTIYYQ
-40 EDHVL
+40 L
-45 LKGYAKE
+45 
-52 NDVVNTTATSNSL
+52 T
-65 QHGNSVCGAILH
+65 
-77 GHLGGKTPSDE
+77 HLRQVK
-88 LKNPSVFVES
+88 
-98 FRVLPAETQITS
+98 QITTKIHLHPQDWDSNKAQIIFTDS
-110 TRDAESVH
+110 TSYLLQCKIDRD
-118 GMYET
+118 
-123 IDQIEAVV
+123 
-131 AERKDIKLYNLSFG
+131 
-145 PKEPILDDNISRFT
+145 
-159 YALDRLT
+159 LDRLKKIIYKIDAECANYT
-166 YNVEE
+166 VN
-171 GEINPLFC
+171 EIIEKFYQT
-179 TAVGNDGNRGE
+179 TAD
-190 YLNRIQTP
+190 YSIT
-198 SDFFTKQIQ
+198 DFFTQQIQ

-297 DRTRKRA
+297 DRTRERA

-373 ETRLQNIINRYEKK
+373 ETRLQNIINQYEKK
-387 DSPYVFPILNTEDGN
+387 DSPYLFPILNTEDEN

>member
-1 MGDIDLE
+1 MATVKVKL
-8 PMRMVQEVE
+8 
-17 GPRPAKKKM
+17 RP
-26 RSNITVGMFDGGII
+26 STVPGKAGTIYYQ
-40 EDHVL
+40 L
-45 LKGYAKE
+45 
-52 NDVVNTTATSNSL
+52 T
-65 QHGNSVCGAILH
+65 
-77 GHLGGKTPSDE
+77 HLRQVK
-88 LKNPSVFVES
+88 
-98 FRVLPAETQITS
+98 QITTKIHLHPQDWDSNKAQIIFTDS
-110 TRDAESVH
+110 TSYLLQCKIDRD
-118 GMYET
+118 
-123 IDQIEAVV
+123 
-131 AERKDIKLYNLSFG
+131 
-145 PKEPILDDNISRFT
+145 
-159 YALDRLT
+159 LDRLKKIIYKIDAECANYT
-166 YNVEE
+166 VN
-171 GEINPLFC
+171 EIIEKFYQT
-179 TAVGNDGNRGE
+179 TAD
-190 YLNRIQTP
+190 YSIT
-198 SDFFTKQIQ
+198 DFFTQQIQ

-373 ETRLQNIINRYEKK
+373 ETRLQNIINQYEKK
-387 DSPYVFPILNTEDGN
+387 DSPYLFPILNTEDEN

-437 RHTWATTARNKNV
+437 RHIWATTARNKNV

>member
-1 MGDIDLE
+1 MATVKVKL
-8 PMRMVQEVE
+8 
-17 GPRPAKKKM
+17 RPSTVPGKAGTIYYQLTHLRQVKQITTKIHLHPKNWD
-26 RSNITVGMFDGGII
+26 SN
-40 EDHVL
+40 
-45 LKGYAKE
+45 
-52 NDVVNTTATSNSL
+52 N
-65 QHGNSVCGAILH
+65 
-77 GHLGGKTPSDE
+77 
-88 LKNPSVFVES
+88 
-98 FRVLPAETQITS
+98 TQIIFTDSTS
-110 TRDAESVH
+110 YLLQCKIDRD
-118 GMYET
+118 
-123 IDQIEAVV
+123 
-131 AERKDIKLYNLSFG
+131 
-145 PKEPILDDNISRFT
+145 
-159 YALDRLT
+159 LDRLKKIICKMDT
-166 YNVEE
+166 ECANYTVN
-171 GEINPLFC
+171 EIIEKFH
-179 TAVGNDGNRGE
+179 
-190 YLNRIQTP
+190 QTN
-198 SDFFTKQIQ
+198 SDYTITDFFTKQIQ
-207 KLKNDNRRGTARNYS
+207 KLKNDNRRGTARNYN

-283 IEQTFPFKNVYTGV
+283 VEQTFPFKNVYTGV
-297 DRTRKRA
+297 DKTRKRA

-326 ARDLFIFSFYAR
+326 ARDLFIFSFYTR
-338 GMAFVDIVYLKKSNI
+338 GMAFVDIVFLKKSNI

-366 QELTIRI
+366 QELTIKI
-373 ETRLQNIINRYEKK
+373 ETKLQNIINRYEKK

-412 NYYNRQLKRLSK
+412 NYYNRQLKRLSNF
-424 LLEPNIN
+424 LEPNIN

-463 EKTTLIYLTK
+463 ERTTLIYLTK
-473 IDNSIIDEVNKAI
+473 IEYSVIDEVNKTI

>member
-1 MGDIDLE
+1 MATVKVKL
-8 PMRMVQEVE
+8 
-17 GPRPAKKKM
+17 RP
-26 RSNITVGMFDGGII
+26 STVPGKAGTIYYQ
-40 EDHVL
+40 L
-45 LKGYAKE
+45 
-52 NDVVNTTATSNSL
+52 T
-65 QHGNSVCGAILH
+65 
-77 GHLGGKTPSDE
+77 HLRQVK
-88 LKNPSVFVES
+88 
-98 FRVLPAETQITS
+98 QITTKIHLHPQDWDSNKAQIIFTDS
-110 TRDAESVH
+110 TSYLLQCKIDRD
-118 GMYET
+118 
-123 IDQIEAVV
+123 
-131 AERKDIKLYNLSFG
+131 
-145 PKEPILDDNISRFT
+145 
-159 YALDRLT
+159 LDRLKKIIYKIDAECANYT
-166 YNVEE
+166 VN
-171 GEINPLFC
+171 EIIEKFYQT
-179 TAVGNDGNRGE
+179 TAD
-190 YLNRIQTP
+190 YSIT
-198 SDFFTKQIQ
+198 DFFTQQIQ

-373 ETRLQNIINRYEKK
+373 ETRLQNIINQYEKK
-387 DSPYVFPILNTEDGN
+387 DSPYLFPILNTEDEN

-431 LSSYTP
+431 LSSYTTP

>member
-1 MGDIDLE
+1 MATVKVKL
-8 PMRMVQEVE
+8 
-17 GPRPAKKKM
+17 RPSTVPGKAGTIYYQLTHLRQVKQITTKIHLHPKNWD
-26 RSNITVGMFDGGII
+26 SN
-40 EDHVL
+40 
-45 LKGYAKE
+45 
-52 NDVVNTTATSNSL
+52 N
-65 QHGNSVCGAILH
+65 
-77 GHLGGKTPSDE
+77 
-88 LKNPSVFVES
+88 
-98 FRVLPAETQITS
+98 TQIIFTDSTS
-110 TRDAESVH
+110 YLLQCKIDRD
-118 GMYET
+118 
-123 IDQIEAVV
+123 
-131 AERKDIKLYNLSFG
+131 
-145 PKEPILDDNISRFT
+145 
-159 YALDRLT
+159 LDRLKKIICKMDT
-166 YNVEE
+166 ECANYTVN
-171 GEINPLFC
+171 EIIEKFH
-179 TAVGNDGNRGE
+179 
-190 YLNRIQTP
+190 QTN
-198 SDFFTKQIQ
+198 SDYTITDFFTKQIQ
-207 KLKNDNRRGTARNYS
+207 KLKNDNRRGTARNYN

-273 VYNKAVTQKI
+273 VYNKAVTPKI
-283 IEQTFPFKNVYTGV
+283 VEQTFPFKNVYTGV
-297 DRTRKRA
+297 DKTRKRA

-326 ARDLFIFSFYAR
+326 ARDLFIFSFYTR
-338 GMAFVDIVYLKKSNI
+338 GMAFVDIVFLKKSNI

-366 QELTIRI
+366 QELTIKI
-373 ETRLQNIINRYEKK
+373 ETKLQNIINRYEKK

-412 NYYNRQLKRLSK
+412 NYYNRQLKRLSNF
-424 LLEPNIN
+424 LEPNIN

-463 EKTTLIYLTK
+463 ERTTLIYLTK
-473 IDNSIIDEVNKAI
+473 IENSVIDEVNKTI

>member
-1 MGDIDLE
+1 MATVKVKL
-8 PMRMVQEVE
+8 
-17 GPRPAKKKM
+17 RP
-26 RSNITVGMFDGGII
+26 STVPGKAGTIYYQ
-40 EDHVL
+40 L
-45 LKGYAKE
+45 
-52 NDVVNTTATSNSL
+52 T
-65 QHGNSVCGAILH
+65 
-77 GHLGGKTPSDE
+77 HLRQVK
-88 LKNPSVFVES
+88 
-98 FRVLPAETQITS
+98 QITTKIHLHPQDWDSNKAQIIFTDS
-110 TRDAESVH
+110 TSYLLQCKIDRD
-118 GMYET
+118 
-123 IDQIEAVV
+123 
-131 AERKDIKLYNLSFG
+131 
-145 PKEPILDDNISRFT
+145 
-159 YALDRLT
+159 LDRLKKIIYKIDAECANYT
-166 YNVEE
+166 VN
-171 GEINPLFC
+171 EIIEKFYQT
-179 TAVGNDGNRGE
+179 TAD
-190 YLNRIQTP
+190 YSIT
-198 SDFFTKQIQ
+198 DFFTQQIQ

-273 VYNKAVTQKI
+273 VYNKAVTKKI

-373 ETRLQNIINRYEKK
+373 ETRLQNIINQYEKK
-387 DSPYVFPILNTEDGN
+387 DSPYLFPILNTEDEN

>member
-1 MGDIDLE
+1 MATVKVKL
-8 PMRMVQEVE
+8 
-17 GPRPAKKKM
+17 RPSTVPGKAGTIYYQLTHLRQVKQITTKIHLHPKNWD
-26 RSNITVGMFDGGII
+26 SN
-40 EDHVL
+40 
-45 LKGYAKE
+45 
-52 NDVVNTTATSNSL
+52 N
-65 QHGNSVCGAILH
+65 
-77 GHLGGKTPSDE
+77 
-88 LKNPSVFVES
+88 
-98 FRVLPAETQITS
+98 TQIIFTDSTS
-110 TRDAESVH
+110 YLLQCKIDRD
-118 GMYET
+118 
-123 IDQIEAVV
+123 
-131 AERKDIKLYNLSFG
+131 
-145 PKEPILDDNISRFT
+145 
-159 YALDRLT
+159 LDRLKKIICKMDT
-166 YNVEE
+166 ECANYTVN
-171 GEINPLFC
+171 EIIEKFH
-179 TAVGNDGNRGE
+179 
-190 YLNRIQTP
+190 QTN
-198 SDFFTKQIQ
+198 SDYTITDFFTKQIQ
-207 KLKNDNRRGTARNYS
+207 KLKNDNRRGTARNYN

-283 IEQTFPFKNVYTGV
+283 VEQTFPFKNVYTGV
-297 DRTRKRA
+297 DKTRKRA

-326 ARDLFIFSFYAR
+326 ARDLFIFSFYTR
-338 GMAFVDIVYLKKSNI
+338 GMAFVDIVFLKKSNI

-366 QELTIRI
+366 QELTIKI
-373 ETRLQNIINRYEKK
+373 ETKLQNIINRYEKK

-402 KAYSQYEIAL
+402 KTYSQYEIAL
-412 NYYNRQLKRLSK
+412 NYYNRQLKRLSNF
-424 LLEPNIN
+424 LEPNIN

-463 EKTTLIYLTK
+463 ERTTLIYLTK
-473 IDNSIIDEVNKAI
+473 IENSVIDEVNKTI

>member
-1 MGDIDLE
+1 MATVKVKL
-8 PMRMVQEVE
+8 
-17 GPRPAKKKM
+17 RP
-26 RSNITVGMFDGGII
+26 STVPGKAGTIYYQ
-40 EDHVL
+40 L
-45 LKGYAKE
+45 
-52 NDVVNTTATSNSL
+52 T
-65 QHGNSVCGAILH
+65 
-77 GHLGGKTPSDE
+77 HLRQVK
-88 LKNPSVFVES
+88 
-98 FRVLPAETQITS
+98 QITTKIHLHPQDWDSNKAQIIFTDS
-110 TRDAESVH
+110 TSYLLQCKIDRD
-118 GMYET
+118 
-123 IDQIEAVV
+123 
-131 AERKDIKLYNLSFG
+131 
-145 PKEPILDDNISRFT
+145 
-159 YALDRLT
+159 LDRLKKIIYKIDAECANYT
-166 YNVEE
+166 VN
-171 GEINPLFC
+171 EIIEKFYQT
-179 TAVGNDGNRGE
+179 TAD
-190 YLNRIQTP
+190 YSIT
-198 SDFFTKQIQ
+198 DFFTQQIQ

-373 ETRLQNIINRYEKK
+373 ETRLQNIINQYEKK
-387 DSPYVFPILNTEDGN
+387 DSPYLFPILNTEDEN

-491 Q
+491 H

>member
-1 MGDIDLE
+1 MATVKVKLRPSTVPGKAGTIYYQLTHLRQVKQIATKIHLHPQDWDSDKAQIIFTDSTSYLLQCKID
-8 PMRMVQEVE
+8 
-17 GPRPAKKKM
+17 
-26 RSNITVGMFDGGII
+26 
-40 EDHVL
+40 
-45 LKGYAKE
+45 
-52 NDVVNTTATSNSL
+52 
-65 QHGNSVCGAILH
+65 
-77 GHLGGKTPSDE
+77 
-88 LKNPSVFVES
+88 
-98 FRVLPAETQITS
+98 
-110 TRDAESVH
+110 RD
-118 GMYET
+118 
-123 IDQIEAVV
+123 
-131 AERKDIKLYNLSFG
+131 
-145 PKEPILDDNISRFT
+145 
-159 YALDRLT
+159 LDRLKKIIYKIDAECANYT
-166 YNVEE
+166 VN
-171 GEINPLFC
+171 EIIEKFYQT
-179 TAVGNDGNRGE
+179 TAD
-190 YLNRIQTP
+190 YSIT
-198 SDFFTKQIQ
+198 DFFTQQIQ

-373 ETRLQNIINRYEKK
+373 ETRLQNIINQYEKK
-387 DSPYVFPILNTEDGN
+387 DSPYLFPILNTEDEN

>member
-1 MGDIDLE
+1 MATVKVKLRPSTVPGKAGTIYYQLTH
-8 PMRMVQEVE
+8 
-17 GPRPAKKKM
+17 PRQVK
-26 RSNITVGMFDGGII
+26 
-40 EDHVL
+40 
-45 LKGYAKE
+45 
-52 NDVVNTTATSNSL
+52 
-65 QHGNSVCGAILH
+65 
-77 GHLGGKTPSDE
+77 
-88 LKNPSVFVES
+88 
-98 FRVLPAETQITS
+98 QITTKIHLHPQDWDSNKAQIIFTDS
-110 TRDAESVH
+110 TSYLLQCKIDRD
-118 GMYET
+118 
-123 IDQIEAVV
+123 
-131 AERKDIKLYNLSFG
+131 
-145 PKEPILDDNISRFT
+145 
-159 YALDRLT
+159 LDRLKKIIYKIDAECANYT
-166 YNVEE
+166 VN
-171 GEINPLFC
+171 EIIEKFYQT
-179 TAVGNDGNRGE
+179 TAD
-190 YLNRIQTP
+190 YSIT
-198 SDFFTKQIQ
+198 DFFTQQIQ

-373 ETRLQNIINRYEKK
+373 ETRLQNIINQYEKK
-387 DSPYVFPILNTEDGN
+387 DSPYLFPILNTEDEN

>member
-1 MGDIDLE
+1 MATVKVKL
-8 PMRMVQEVE
+8 
-17 GPRPAKKKM
+17 RP
-26 RSNITVGMFDGGII
+26 STVPGKAGTIYYQ
-40 EDHVL
+40 L
-45 LKGYAKE
+45 
-52 NDVVNTTATSNSL
+52 T
-65 QHGNSVCGAILH
+65 
-77 GHLGGKTPSDE
+77 HLRQVK
-88 LKNPSVFVES
+88 
-98 FRVLPAETQITS
+98 QITTKIHLHPQDWDSNKAQIIFTDS
-110 TRDAESVH
+110 TSYLLQCKIDRD
-118 GMYET
+118 
-123 IDQIEAVV
+123 
-131 AERKDIKLYNLSFG
+131 
-145 PKEPILDDNISRFT
+145 
-159 YALDRLT
+159 LDRLKKIIYKIDAECANYT
-166 YNVEE
+166 VN
-171 GEINPLFC
+171 EIIEKFYQT
-179 TAVGNDGNRGE
+179 TAD
-190 YLNRIQTP
+190 YSIT
-198 SDFFTKQIQ
+198 DFFTQQIQ

-353 QNGYITYVRHKTG
+353 QNEYITYVRHKTG

-373 ETRLQNIINRYEKK
+373 ETRLQNIINQYEKK
-387 DSPYVFPILNTEDGN
+387 DSPYLFPILNTEDEN

>member
-1 MGDIDLE
+1 MATVKVKL
-8 PMRMVQEVE
+8 
-17 GPRPAKKKM
+17 RPSTVPGKAGTIYYQLTHLRQVKQITTKIHLHPKNWD
-26 RSNITVGMFDGGII
+26 SN
-40 EDHVL
+40 
-45 LKGYAKE
+45 
-52 NDVVNTTATSNSL
+52 N
-65 QHGNSVCGAILH
+65 
-77 GHLGGKTPSDE
+77 
-88 LKNPSVFVES
+88 
-98 FRVLPAETQITS
+98 TQIIFTDSTS
-110 TRDAESVH
+110 YLLQCKIDRD
-118 GMYET
+118 
-123 IDQIEAVV
+123 
-131 AERKDIKLYNLSFG
+131 
-145 PKEPILDDNISRFT
+145 
-159 YALDRLT
+159 LDRLKKIICKMDT
-166 YNVEE
+166 ECANYTVN
-171 GEINPLFC
+171 EIIEKFH
-179 TAVGNDGNRGE
+179 
-190 YLNRIQTP
+190 QTN
-198 SDFFTKQIQ
+198 SDYTITDFFTKQIK
-207 KLKNDNRRGTARNYS
+207 KLKNDNRRGTARNYN

-283 IEQTFPFKNVYTGV
+283 VEQTFPFKNVYTGV
-297 DRTRKRA
+297 DKTRKRA

-326 ARDLFIFSFYAR
+326 ARDLFIFSFYTR
-338 GMAFVDIVYLKKSNI
+338 GMAFVDIVFLKKSNI

-366 QELTIRI
+366 QELTIKI
-373 ETRLQNIINRYEKK
+373 ETKLQNIINRYEKK

-412 NYYNRQLKRLSK
+412 NYYNRQLKRLSNF
-424 LLEPNIN
+424 LEPNIN

-463 EKTTLIYLTK
+463 ERTTLIYLTK
-473 IDNSIIDEVNKAI
+473 IENSVIDEVNKTI

>member
-1 MGDIDLE
+1 MATVKVKL
-8 PMRMVQEVE
+8 
-17 GPRPAKKKM
+17 RP
-26 RSNITVGMFDGGII
+26 STVPGKAGTIYYQ
-40 EDHVL
+40 L
-45 LKGYAKE
+45 
-52 NDVVNTTATSNSL
+52 T
-65 QHGNSVCGAILH
+65 
-77 GHLGGKTPSDE
+77 HLRQVK
-88 LKNPSVFVES
+88 
-98 FRVLPAETQITS
+98 QITTKIHLHPQDWDSNKAQIIFTDS
-110 TRDAESVH
+110 TSYLLQCKIDRD
-118 GMYET
+118 
-123 IDQIEAVV
+123 
-131 AERKDIKLYNLSFG
+131 
-145 PKEPILDDNISRFT
+145 
-159 YALDRLT
+159 LDRLKKIIYKIDAECANYT
-166 YNVEE
+166 VN
-171 GEINPLFC
+171 EIIEKFYQT
-179 TAVGNDGNRGE
+179 TAD
-190 YLNRIQTP
+190 YFIT
-198 SDFFTKQIQ
+198 DFFTQQIQ

-373 ETRLQNIINRYEKK
+373 ETRLQNIINQYEKK
-387 DSPYVFPILNTEDGN
+387 DSPYLFPILNTEDEN